1 MLGAASEKNHGEL
14 PMTTIDINI
23 LPRIQLDLSKMKN
36 ACEIKGIMKKLA
48 IKDYCYAFMHNNIVM
63 KFGQSG
69 DNDWMRGSYGE
80 RIYRQ
85 ARFIPGWPT
94 LAAAGSAGCDMAALA
109 EKFPNIDKND
119 VSIQVWDMTNVAFS
133 VATDHRHELTIVENE
148 LIAMHIKAFG
158 HQPLGN
164 IKDQSYITKKTR
176 VTDQVFNS
184 LFDVVDN

>member
-1 MLGAASEKNHGEL
+1 
-14 PMTTIDINI
+14 
-23 LPRIQLDLSKMKN
+23 
-36 ACEIKGIMKKLA
+36 
-48 IKDYCYAFMHNNIVM
+48 
-63 KFGQSG
+63 
-69 DNDWMRGSYGE
+69 
-80 RIYRQ
+80 
-85 ARFIPGWPT
+85 
-94 LAAAGSAGCDMAALA
+94 
-109 EKFPNIDKND
+109 
-119 VSIQVWDMTNVAFS
+119 VAFS